1 MSNATEEADEPA
13 LPLGGSKA
21 GGSPRKRG
29 PKLRPPEEL
38 ALARRKNV
46 SLDAEAQE
54 SLVAVA
60 ETLEKKMGFR
70 PTLTQTVM
78 WLVRNSQIDK
88 P

>member
-1 MSNATEEADEPA
+1 
-13 LPLGGSKA
+13 
-21 GGSPRKRG
+21 
-29 PKLRPPEEL
+29 L

-60 ETLEKKMGFR
+60 ETLEKKLGFR